1 MCTLVGVKVLLIIIG
16 SIGALV
22 FARAAKF
29 GPLESAP
36 LDAIIG
42 WALSIASAVSAVW
55 LARLKLPA
63 WSAIFGAMAI
73 AMNVLAPLQMPH
85 NWIGPFNIVC
95 GVLCA
100 ACVVR
105 NWE

>member
-1 MCTLVGVKVLLIIIG
+1 MKTLLIIIG
-16 SIGALV
+16 AMGALL

-29 GPLESAP
+29 GALESAP
-36 LDAIIG
+36 LAVIVAWII
-42 WALSIASAVSAVW
+42 SIAAAVSAVW
-55 LARLKLPA
+55 LARLKFAA
-63 WSAIFGAMAI
+63 WSAIFGAMAV
-73 AMNVLAPLQMPH
+73 AVNVVAPLQLPVT
-85 NWIGPFNIVC
+85 WVGPLNIAC